1 MSLSKSEMIMIAK
14 ISGMNVKKSIDKK
27 DFQKF

>member
-14 ISGMNVKKSIDKK
+14 ISGMNVTKSIDKK
-27 DFQKF
+27 DFHKF